1 MSTSWH
7 EEIERAYAELDES
20 QQAIAQVQHDMTGK
34 QITVTSK
41 NRAITVVTDAQG
53 EVIDIKF
60 NSRAY
65 RSMPA
70 AELSALLVETIG
82 EARRQSLAELAS
94 MFSAVLP
101 QSTPILDMLNGTV
114 DMDEMLR
121 EAMRQIPDLPGTPGA
136 ERS

>member
-41 NRAITVVTDAQG
+41 NRAVTVVTDAQG

-82 EARRQSLAELAS
+82 EARRQALAELAS

-121 EAMRQIPDLPGTPGA
+121 EAMRQIPDLPGTTGA

>member
-34 QITVTSK
+34 RITVTSK

-53 EVIDIKF
+53 EVTDIKF
-60 NSRAY
+60 NSRGY
-65 RSMPA
+65 RSMPT
-70 AELSALLVETIG
+70 AELSALLVETVG
-82 EARRQSLAELAS
+82 EARRQALAELAS

-101 QSTPILDMLNGTV
+101 QSTPILDLLNGTV
-114 DMDEMLR
+114 DIDEMVR
-121 EAMRQIPDLPGTPGA
+121 EAMRQIPDLPGTTGA